1 MPFSVDSRTVRTKG
15 RSLRQ
20 ASSALKGA
28 LRRARAAP
36 SDEGRR
42 EVEERRRT
50 LEDELAIAVLV
61 RRQAAAQGLVVAKL
75 LEDIEDAERRVI
87 EDLESEGAGDK
98 GAASGPVFTPLFSD
112 KNDDL
117 SGNRWEPLPPSEG
130 ARDERATASSR
141 SSSASSAESRRL
153 DLEEQAAR
161 LEADRSILE
170 SRALLLTR
178 LQEVEKKREAL
189 ERQSQM
195 SHRSPPKPGAEKWE
209 KRSDNLLPTLPP
221 KGQQK
226 AVSPKGETASWAAD
240 AARRTR
246 ERSLSSESV
255 ESEAALLDLASSAAA
270 AAVAAALKKN
280 AGKRGG
286 RTSPTGTA
294 SPRAPRSGAPKV
306 APVVTAPP
314 SPPPTAGATTSLLE
328 LVKLLER
335 CRPTERFD
343 GVTRKVDFDDHLSRF
358 QKAVN
363 LPGLP
368 AAWKLA
374 EMKEWFSGLAK
385 VHISR
390 YLRRDDAEVAF
401 KEALERL
408 RQEFGQ
414 RNTNAEDM
422 LADAM
427 SRGVL
432 ARKDAEGI
440 NVFISKLEEV
450 YFLAVETDRDGDFH
464 RTSLFKMI
472 LTNNLPHL
480 KFSWATHVEKKELRR
495 PTFEDFLVFLSL
507 QRKIATRASELDES
521 VSVAAKPSAKVGALV
536 VELNPSAGRIK
547 GPKTYAAAASSPPRA
562 RPKAP
567 TPMESKAGT
576 PAAPGREGEEGV
588 RKGRRQNGPPPCPLC
603 QQNHPLDYC
612 GQFAEMKADER
623 LSYAREKGR
632 CEFCLRGGH
641 PKEKCYTR
649 AKCYECFGD
658 HHLMLHGAE
667 QPAASAQV
675 GRDAA

>member
-1 MPFSVDSRTVRTKG
+1 MALSVDSRTVRHAG
-15 RSLRQ
+15 RTLRQ
-20 ASSALKGA
+20 ASSSLKGA

-36 SDEGRR
+36 SGEARQEVDVLR
-42 EVEERRRT
+42 EALEEQ
-50 LEDELAIAVLV
+50 LATAVLLK
-61 RRQAAAQGLVVAKL
+61 RRAAAQGLVVTQL
-75 LEDIEDAERRVI
+75 LVDIGEAERRVG
-87 EDLESEGAGDK
+87 EEVDRGSGDGKRGAIP
-98 GAASGPVFTPLFSD
+98 SNFTPLFSD
-112 KNDDL
+112 RNDEMP
-117 SGNRWEPLPPSEG
+117 GNRWEPLPPSEG
-130 ARDERATASSR
+130 APEARASASSK

-153 DLEEQAAR
+153 DLEEQEAR
-161 LEADRSILE
+161 LDADRSILQCRE
-170 SRALLLTR
+170 RLLTR
-178 LQEVEKKREAL
+178 LWDVEKKREAL
-189 ERQSQM
+189 ERQSQA
-195 SHRSPPKPGAEKWE
+195 STNTPPKQGTNKAESMGDKH
-209 KRSDNLLPTLPP
+209 NPTLPP
-221 KGQQK
+221 KEEK
-226 AVSPKGETASWAAD
+226 LVNSPKRKTESWAEE

-246 ERSLSSESV
+246 ERSLSSESGDDK
-255 ESEAALLDLASSAAA
+255 SALLDLASSAAA

-280 AGKRGG
+280 AGRRGRGASPG
-286 RTSPTGTA
+286 RTAKTVA
-294 SPRAPRSGAPKV
+294 SKGAPK
-306 APVVTAPP
+306 ATAPS
-314 SPPPTAGATTSLLE
+314 SPPPTAGAATSLLE

-390 YLRRDDAEVAF
+390 YLRRDDAEAAF
-401 KEALERL
+401 KEAIERL
-408 RQEFGQ
+408 KQEFGQ

-427 SRGVL
+427 SRGIL

-495 PTFEDFLVFLSL
+495 PTFEDFLIFLSL

-521 VSVAAKPSAKVGALV
+521 IGGAAKPSAKVGALV
-536 VELNPSAGRIK
+536 VESNTSATRSE
-547 GPKTYAAAASSPPRA
+547 GPKTYAAAAASPPRA

-567 TPMESKAGT
+567 MEPKSGT
-576 PAAPGREGEEGV
+576 LAAPGREGEEGV

-641 PKEKCYTR
+641 AKEKCYTR

-658 HHLMLHGAE
+658 HHLMLHGAM
-667 QPAASAQV
+667 QASASAASESAQ
-675 GRDAA
+675 GGKDTA